1 MPRGVLIPLGNL
13 VMRWA
18 SGCPHLQ
25 GTPYHK
31 LPPKPSTHKPRP
43 SIGPSGP
50 RTEQLMQACGLPGHQ
65 RSPHPPVCAPHGPNG
80 LPRLGARGWS
90 HTLEALA
97 TSEAQPAAL
106 TAAPRPQPGGPSCD
120 HLVNCLAFQVGT
132 EAREGKELA
141 VGHTAH

>member
-1 MPRGVLIPLGNL
+1 MPRGVLVPLGNL

-50 RTEQLMQACGLPGHQ
+50 RTEQLMQAVASLDI
-65 RSPHPPVCAPHGPNG
+65 REAPHPTVCAPHGPDG
-80 LPRLGARGWS
+80 LPRPRGQGSGHMLWR
-90 HTLEALA
+90 LWPPL
-97 TSEAQPAAL
+97 
-106 TAAPRPQPGGPSCD
+106 RPSQG
-120 HLVNCLAFQVGT
+120 L
-132 EAREGKELA
+132 
-141 VGHTAH
+141 

>member
-1 MPRGVLIPLGNL
+1 MPRGVLILLGNL

-50 RTEQLMQACGLPGHQ
+50 RTEQLMQSAASMDIREAPTPQCALPM
-65 RSPHPPVCAPHGPNG
+65 GPM
-80 LPRLGARGWS
+80 AF
-90 HTLEALA
+90 
-97 TSEAQPAAL
+97 
-106 TAAPRPQPGGPSCD
+106 PG
-120 HLVNCLAFQVGT
+120 
-132 EAREGKELA
+132 
-141 VGHTAH
+141 